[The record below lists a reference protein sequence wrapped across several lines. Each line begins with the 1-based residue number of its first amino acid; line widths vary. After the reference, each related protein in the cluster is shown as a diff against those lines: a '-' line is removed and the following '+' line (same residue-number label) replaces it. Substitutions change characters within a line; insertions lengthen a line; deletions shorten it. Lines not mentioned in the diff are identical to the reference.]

1 MKIFILGFALILFN
15 TEIYAQSEAFLRLF
29 DKNKTFYNPAFTLEN
44 NNINF
49 SLLSNYYYHSPKA
62 SKNNVFAYG
71 ANFSMP
77 IFTNKKH
84 QIGLG
89 AIISNQSNSFE
100 YNFGNVQTR
109 TIRINLSYNYISK
122 IGRFSLG
129 TYAEMFHYNGK
140 LQNDP
145 YDIYNNTIP
154 NTGLGFGYKTLNE
167 NFYFGFSAMS
177 LKKYSIANQFVPYN
191 FIIDRTYNFQ
201 SGYSIKAHKNLK
213 IQPSILIE
221 YSILTVPHAVLLFE
235 YKNKFILGFSYHDAT
250 PYAGIRLGYKTKGI
264 SVNYAYNTYL
274 GHLNKVYSGIHTLGL
289 FYTIQK

>member
-1 MKIFILGFALILFN
+1 MKIFFLGLTLILFN
-15 TEIYAQSEAFLRLF
+15 TQIFAQSEAFLRLF

-49 SLLSNYYYHSPKA
+49 SLLSNYYYHTPNA

-71 ANFSMP
+71 ANFAMP
-77 IFTNKKH
+77 IFTKKKH

-89 AIISNQSNSFE
+89 AIMSNQSNSYE
-100 YNFGNVQTR
+100 YNYGNIQTR
-109 TIRINLSYNYISK
+109 TIRINLSYNFTSK

-154 NTGLGFGYKTLNE
+154 NTGLGFAYNSLNE
-167 NFYFGFSAMS
+167 NFYLGFSAMS
-177 LKKYSIANQFVPYN
+177 LKNYRIANQFVPYHFSIN
-191 FIIDRTYNFQ
+191 RTYNFQ
-201 SGYSIKAHKNLK
+201 SGYSIKANKNLK
-213 IQPSILIE
+213 IQPSVLIE
-221 YSILTVPHAVLLFE
+221 YKILTVPHAVLLFE
-235 YKNKFILGFSYHDAT
+235 YKSKFILGFSYHDAT

-289 FYTIQK
+289 FY